1 MKRTRRFSQALFDY
15 YGVSL
20 LDIVMTTIMFSL
32 VLAILGAWILYL
44 LSGLSFVP
52 ELSL

>member
-1 MKRTRRFSQALFDY
+1 MKRTRRFSQTLFDH

-20 LDIVMTTIMFSL
+20 SDIVMTTVMFSL
-32 VLAILGAWILYL
+32 VLALLGAWILYL
-44 LSGLSFVP
+44 LSGLSFLP